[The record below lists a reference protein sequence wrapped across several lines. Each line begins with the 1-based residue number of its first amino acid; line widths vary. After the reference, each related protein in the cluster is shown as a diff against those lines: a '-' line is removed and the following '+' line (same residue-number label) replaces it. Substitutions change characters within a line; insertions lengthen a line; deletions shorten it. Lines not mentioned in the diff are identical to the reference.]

1 MERPLRQRFPVV
13 TVCLLKGYKSDLIA
27 QANGRTTALPYSN
40 MKSPGNWTKEHA
52 DETWDSITFSLH
64 EMLEAVSLFADG
76 SPHTISDFSHG
87 GGT

>member
-1 MERPLRQRFPVV
+1 M
-13 TVCLLKGYKSDLIA
+13 CLLKGYKSELIT

-40 MKSPGNWTKEHA
+40 MESPGNWTKERA
-52 DETWDSITFSLH
+52 NGMWNSITFSLH

-87 GGT
+87 GGS